1 MPNLLVYIPLYVC
14 TGILYAVGMAVFA
27 TLTRY
32 RRYGIDKVHEAIED
46 LKGSGVGFD
55 SSTFVTNL
63 IFWPVCLPSNF
74 AAVTKF
80 IDERCE
86 E

>member
-1 MPNLLVYIPLYVC
+1 MSNLLVYIPLYVC
-14 TGILYAVGMAVFA
+14 TGILYAIGMGVFVS
-27 TLTRY
+27 LTRCH
-32 RRYGIDKVHEAIED
+32 RYGIDRVHEAIDD

-63 IFWPVCLPSNF
+63 IFWPVCLPSNV
-74 AAVTKF
+74 AAVARF